1 MRALRRVNETKV
13 PSRNAA
19 IDNLFGLESEKA
31 KKKKKKKDE
40 RILFWDCPRSY
51 DPCNNP

>member
-1 MRALRRVNETKV
+1 MKLPPFFQNIQTIVRALRRVNETKV

-31 KKKKKKKDE
+31 
-40 RILFWDCPRSY
+40 
-51 DPCNNP
+51 